1 MSVSEFFRLVFY
13 GATVGVLLAAP
24 IGPINIEIV
33 RRGLRDGFLNGWL
46 TGLGALSAD
55 TIYAMIIVLGLAQFA
70 ENESVRIVL
79 FIAGAM
85 MMFYIGYQ
93 SIRTSL
99 HETAVDTSPA
109 PRGRSYVTGFLMAAL
124 NPFGIVYWLTVGA
137 GLTADAVTRFGDG
150 AAPILVVGVT
160 IGILSWVTVISVI
173 AQVSRRFV
181 TGKAMQW
188 ITGISGVLLL
198 GYALWFLLSAYR
210 LIT

>member
-1 MSVSEFFRLVFY
+1 MSVSEFLQLVFY

-70 ENESVRIVL
+70 ENESIRVVL

-85 MMFYIGYQ
+85 MMFYIGYH

-99 HETAVDTSPA
+99 HETTVDTSTA
-109 PRGRSYVTGFLMAAL
+109 PRGRSYITGFLMAAL
-124 NPFGIVYWLTVGA
+124 NPFGIVYWFTVGA
-137 GLTADAVTRFGDG
+137 GLTAEAVTRFGDS
-150 AAPILVVGVT
+150 AAPWLVIGVAL
-160 IGILSWVTVISVI
+160 GILSWVTVISAI

-198 GYALWFLLSAYR
+198 GYAIWFIVSAWRLL
-210 LIT
+210 